1 MISDPFNA
9 VGGLTV
15 GIPPLPIADANG
27 NIVTNVNFPAGNVSA
42 NRFFA
47 NQYFFGNGAPFS
59 TTPAGTSTQIQFNQ
73 SGTLGASPDLTFD
86 FNNSIFT
93 TTNLNITQ
101 TANLGSVGNIT
112 ITGGSFGYYLQTDGT
127 GNLQWAPGGGGN
139 GGGNTNPGGSNTYIQ
154 YNSAGTFGGSPS
166 FTFNA
171 ATGVVTAPNLTVTGT
186 LSASIPGSDI
196 VGAVQYATVAN
207 SVYGGNVSGAVAY
220 ATIANGVAGSNVFGA
235 VNYATTA
242 NSVAGANVVGAVQYA
257 TVANSV
263 TGSNVFGQVAFA
275 AIANSV
281 AGANVTGAVHYAA
294 IANSVAGAN
303 VTGQV
308 SYAAVAN
315 SVAGANVTD
324 QVAYAAIANSVAGPN
339 VVGPVNSLNAAITD
353 VSISGGV
360 NGYVL
365 QTDGA
370 GNLSWTAQTGGGGG
384 NGTPGGANTD
394 IQFNNAGTFGGAS
407 GFTFNNVTNLM
418 TVGNANITSNLTATN
433 ANITT
438 LLKATTANVVTLNAS
453 SSIAAVNIS
462 GRLTTN
468 SQPNITSVGTLTSLN
483 VDGLTNLGPVG
494 NVSISGGTLGYVL
507 STDGAGSLSWI
518 QASGTPGGTNQQLQ
532 FNNSGSFAGVP
543 TATWDGSLLSL
554 GDVTQVSI
562 GGGTSGYFL
571 QTDGGGGLSWAAA
584 NGGGGIPG
592 GTNTQVQY
600 NNAGNF
606 GGSTGFTF
614 NSATAMLTAPNLTVT
629 GSTTTNGSANV
640 TGNTRTSNLTVT
652 QKTNLGSVSNV
663 TITGGTSGQYL
674 QTNGSGVLTW
684 ANVTG
689 GNGSPGGTDTQL
701 QFNNAGTFG
710 GIPTVSWDGSLLT
723 LGDVANISIGGGQP
737 GYALSTDGAG
747 VLSWIQT
754 SGSPG
759 GSNNQIQYNHQGT
772 FAGNT
777 DFTYNPV
784 TGVVNLVGSM
794 VANSLTL
801 GTGLNQFWTANVFG
815 ATTAG
820 AGQAQLLAIST
831 VNLSAIEFTIIAT
844 DSVVGNRQ
852 ITKSTAVYYQGN
864 VNYNDYSQIY
874 AGGPVAS
881 YSIAYNAGY
890 VVLYVTPENSNPI
903 TYRMQI
909 TQYAA

>member
-73 SGTLGASPDLTFD
+73 SGTLGASPNLTFD

-101 TANLGSVGNIT
+101 TANLGSVGNLT

-127 GNLQWAPGGGGN
+127 GNLQWAPGSGN

-507 STDGAGSLSWI
+507 STDGFGGLSWI

-584 NGGGGIPG
+584 NSGGGIPG

-614 NSATAMLTAPNLTVT
+614 NSATAMLTAPNITVT

-652 QKTNLGSVSNV
+652 QKTNLGAVGNV
-663 TITGGTSGQYL
+663 TITGGVSGQYL

-684 ANVTG
+684 ANATG

-710 GIPTVSWDGSLLT
+710 GIPTVTWDGSTLS
-723 LGDVANISIGGGQP
+723 LGDVTTVSIGGGSP

-747 VLSWIQT
+747 SLSWIQT
-754 SGSPG
+754 NGTPG
-759 GSNNQIQYNHQGT
+759 GSNSQIQYNHQGT

-844 DSVVGNRQ
+844 DSTAGNRQ